1 MRKFLRTEN
10 GFILSYTDG
19 MYVASLVCNGK
30 RIYGL
35 KIQTIIPYSDI
46 LPCAGTA
53 RFSPDMRSL
62 FTATMANW
70 QVEVVLLPL
79 PFFFNRRRDQGT
91 RSIKVQGG
99 YPLVLLTAARDS
111 KIVTLACCC
120 SGSSQFMHC

>member
-79 PFFFNRRRDQGT
+79 PFFLIVDV
-91 RSIKVQGG
+91 IKEHEALR
-99 YPLVLLTAARDS
+99 YKEDILW
-111 KIVTLACCC
+111 CY
-120 SGSSQFMHC
+120 